1 MNCRG
6 ILSGPL
12 GLSCLLKFRLGD
24 RGSEI
29 NRAGKRDR
37 IPEKAVRDHTI
48 FFIYLKL
55 HDTFKP
61 ICMHTYIYKLNEVTL
76 LGLTMLPPYAIA

>member
-1 MNCRG
+1 MERNRGIQRDIFVNCRG

-37 IPEKAVRDHTI
+37 IPEKAVRNHTI
-48 FFIYLKL
+48 FLFI
-55 HDTFKP
+55 
-61 ICMHTYIYKLNEVTL
+61 
-76 LGLTMLPPYAIA
+76 